1 MEIWKKFGPS
11 EIILKDE
18 INKGG
23 LNAMHYHNSLNIV

>member
-23 LNAMHYHNSLNIV
+23 LNAMPYNSLNIV

>member
-23 LNAMHYHNSLNIV
+23 LNAMPIIIV